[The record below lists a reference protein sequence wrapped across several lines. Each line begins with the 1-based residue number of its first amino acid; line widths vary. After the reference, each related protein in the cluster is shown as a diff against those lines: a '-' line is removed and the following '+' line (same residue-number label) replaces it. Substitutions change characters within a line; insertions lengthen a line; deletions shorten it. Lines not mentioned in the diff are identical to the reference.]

1 MMLLTSRN
9 TSLISVSG
17 TGDGGDM
24 ILSSDG
30 AIVSADAVFVPPR
43 TKVLALDMDG
53 TLCTV
58 GNEISPDTL
67 AALTDFAVSGGSV
80 LITTGRSVS
89 AATEVVDAYLP
100 GIIEYCVAMDGACVV
115 QAPDWDVVWSAGF
128 TGAELARLL
137 RAIDAAVPGC
147 YFGALPLAGADSDL
161 VSGEGYVDLLRSSD
175 AVFAQGMLSRDVRHF
190 VSFCA
195 VSSSPPSSWLLLLVR
210 LQQLPFRAVSAHI
223 LPFSCFFVAGVL
235 LTFFANIFADGRSG
249 RVSLMISS
257 VRMTDFCRS

>member
-1 MMLLTSRN
+1 
-9 TSLISVSG
+9 
-17 TGDGGDM
+17 M

-80 LITTGRSVS
+80 LIATGRSVS

-175 AVFAQGMLSRDVRHF
+175 AVFAQGILSRDVRHF
-190 VSFCA
+190 CHILCSFQQPALQLAASFGVPPAAALSRSLCSHSA
-195 VSSSPPSSWLLLLVR
+195 VFLLL
-210 LQQLPFRAVSAHI
+210 
-223 LPFSCFFVAGVL
+223 CCWC
-235 LTFFANIFADGRSG
+235 FADF
-249 RVSLMISS
+249 LW
-257 VRMTDFCRS
+257 